1 MRVVFMG
8 TPEYG
13 VPSLKALID
22 AGYDVVGVFTQPDK
36 PSGRGKKMQSS
47 PVKVCAVEHNI
58 PVYQPLKIRVDG
70 VEDLRALQ
78 PDVCVTAAF
87 GQILSQ
93 EVLDIPKMGTVNV
106 HASLLP
112 EYRGSS
118 PINWCLLNGEKVTG
132 VTTMLT
138 DKGIDTGDILQ
149 KAECVIEEEDTT
161 ATLTVKL
168 AELGAGL
175 LIDTLKKLENGTCPR
190 EKQDESKMSYY
201 PMLKKEMGLLDFKKT
216 AQQLVNQVRAFDPW
230 PCAYLMVDG
239 APMKVWK
246 AAVEDRTGTP
256 GQILCANAK
265 EGLVIAA
272 GEKALK
278 VVELQAQG
286 GKRMRAQDYLR
297 GHALEQTNID

>member
-22 AGYDVVGVFTQPDK
+22 AGYQVVGVFTQPDR
-36 PSGRGKKMQSS
+36 PSGRGKKLQFS
-47 PVKVCAVEHNI
+47 PVKQCAVENNI
-58 PVYQPLKIRVDG
+58 PVYQPAKIRVDG

-201 PMLKKEMGLLDFKKT
+201 PMLKKEMGLLDFNKT
-216 AQQLVNQVRAFDPW
+216 AQQLVDQVRAFDPW

-246 AAVEDRTGTP
+246 AAVEDQTGIP

>member
-175 LIDTLKKLENGTCPR
+175 LIDTLKELENGTCPR

>member
-13 VPSLKALID
+13 VPCLIALID

-190 EKQDESKMSYY
+190 EKQNESKMSYY

-246 AAVEDRTGTP
+246 AAVEERTGTP

>member
-1 MRVVFMG
+1 
-8 TPEYG
+8 
-13 VPSLKALID
+13 
-22 AGYDVVGVFTQPDK
+22 
-36 PSGRGKKMQSS
+36 
-47 PVKVCAVEHNI
+47 
-58 PVYQPLKIRVDG
+58 
-70 VEDLRALQ
+70 
-78 PDVCVTAAF
+78 
-87 GQILSQ
+87 
-93 EVLDIPKMGTVNV
+93 
-106 HASLLP
+106 
-112 EYRGSS
+112 
-118 PINWCLLNGEKVTG
+118 
-132 VTTMLT
+132 
-138 DKGIDTGDILQ
+138 
-149 KAECVIEEEDTT
+149 
-161 ATLTVKL
+161 
-168 AELGAGL
+168 
-175 LIDTLKKLENGTCPR
+175 
-190 EKQDESKMSYY
+190 MSYY

-246 AAVEDRTGTP
+246 AAVEERTGTP

>member
-13 VPSLKALID
+13 VPSLKSLID

-36 PSGRGKKMQSS
+36 PSGRGKKLTPS
-47 PVKVCAVEHNI
+47 PVKMVAQAHGI
-58 PVYQPLKIRVDG
+58 PVFQPQKIRVDG
-70 VEDLRALQ
+70 VEDLKNLA

-93 EVLDIPKMGTVNV
+93 EVLDIPRMGTVNV

-118 PINWCLLNGEKVTG
+118 PINWCLLNGERVTG

-149 KAECVIEEEDTT
+149 KAECVIEAEDTT
-161 ATLTVKL
+161 ATLTEKL
-168 AELGAGL
+168 SVMGAEL
-175 LIDTLKKLENGTCPR
+175 LIDTLKKLENGSCPR

-201 PMLKKEMGLLDFKKT
+201 PMLKKEMGLMDFTKS
-216 AQQLVNQVRAFDPW
+216 AQQLCNQVRAFDPW
-230 PCAYLMVDG
+230 PGSYMMVEG

-246 AAVEDRTGTP
+246 AAVEDMQGTP
-256 GQILCANAK
+256 GQVLLADARQ
-265 EGLVIAA
+265 GLVIAA
-272 GEKALK
+272 GDKALRII
-278 VVELQAQG
+278 ELQAQG

-297 GHALEQTNID
+297 GHGIAQTIIE

>member
-149 KAECVIEEEDTT
+149 KSECVIEEEDTT

-190 EKQDESKMSYY
+190 EKQNESKMSYY